1 MAAPRKDDT
10 KTHILESTEALLKSR
25 EAGDISLADIARKAK
40 ISKGTLYY
48 HFPSKDAILL
58 GLMDKYL
65 HTQWEQFK
73 QWIGN
78 ESKDTSL
85 HRFIMYI
92 LERDTMDISIR
103 IHILMEAIRG
113 NEVLKKE
120 LLSRYKNFANAIA
133 KQIPGRARHLDPD
146 YLAWFLLVLSDG
158 LLLHETLG
166 NPDLDTD
173 RFITQTAAYV
183 KTFMKQED

>member
-1 MAAPRKDDT
+1 MAAPRKNDT
-10 KTHILESTEALLKSR
+10 KTHILESTEALLRSR
-25 EAGDISLADIARKAK
+25 EAGEISLADIAKEAQ

-48 HFPSKDAILL
+48 HFPSKNAILL

-65 HTQWEQFK
+65 YTQWEQFK
-73 QWIGN
+73 LWIGN

-92 LERDTMDISIR
+92 LERDTENISIR
-103 IHILMEAIRG
+103 IHLLMEAIKG
-113 NEVLKKE
+113 NDVLKKE
-120 LLSRYKNFANAIA
+120 MLKRYRNFSTAIA
-133 KQIPGRARHLDPD
+133 EQIPGRARHIDPN

-173 RFITQTAAYV
+173 KFISQTAAYV
-183 KTFMKQED
+183 KTFMKQEK